1 MEAWLSEDYEQDQ
14 SISRKSSQIKAA
26 EWDGD
31 PGVHVLQARNAT
43 QQEGRGHAAAVLQ
56 GPQWHCV

>member
-31 PGVHVLQARNAT
+31 PGVDPFKSRDAS
-43 QQEGRGHAAAVLQ
+43 QEESGQSGVMEN
-56 GPQWHCV
+56 WH